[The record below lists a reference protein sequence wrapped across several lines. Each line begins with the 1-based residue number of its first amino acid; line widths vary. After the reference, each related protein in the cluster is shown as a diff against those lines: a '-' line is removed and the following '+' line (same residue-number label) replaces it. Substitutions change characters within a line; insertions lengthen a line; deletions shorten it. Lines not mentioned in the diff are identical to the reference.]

1 MTNKEKLLKGAREA
15 GRAGIDWGKWTASDE
30 VQDLIDT
37 SFESEPVEAAY
48 AEGRRELLIA
58 TWHIVWTTAPEAY
71 DGFGTQTL
79 EESGVFYGKP
89 LRRVAIEPSNYV
101 YQTSRYRSGL
111 HPSWEEDP
119 RIEEARTQAKI
130 AASVAADNE
139 RKAKHD
145 AGIVWLQT
153 TATDADLE
161 DFDTFESR
169 GLRYDE
175 VRAEKHRRE
184 AVRAEELRASEWAW
198 CAAAVP
204 EGVTLIDAGVP
215 AVRGQYGIIPGR
227 DPHVYYNVKIVRA
240 FPNDADHANVIGDGN
255 DNAGS
260 LLLVAQWIKDG
271 RIRIAKPEDNVPPRA
286 VVERIGQDRVRDIRV
301 VEVDGRKV
309 WVGRARFSHES
320 LVLDE
325 KGHLVRSK
333 KILAKV
339 VL

>member
-1 MTNKEKLLKGAREA
+1 MTNAEKLVKLAREA

-37 SFESEPVEAAY
+37 SFESEPVEVAY

-58 TWHIVWTTAPEAY
+58 TWRVVWTTAPEAY

-79 EESGVFYGKP
+79 EECGTIYGKP
-89 LRRVAIEPSNYV
+89 LRRVVIEPSNYV
-101 YQTSRYRSGL
+101 YQTSRYGSGL

-119 RIEEARTQAKI
+119 RIEEARSQARI
-130 AASVAADNE
+130 ADLVAADNE

-145 AGIVWLQT
+145 AGVVWLR

-161 DFDTFESR
+161 DFDTFEAR

-175 VRAEKHRRE
+175 VRAEKQRRE
-184 AVRAEELRASEWAW
+184 SVLAEDRRDAEWAW

-204 EGVTLIDAGVP
+204 AGVTLIDAGVP
-215 AVRGQYGIIPGR
+215 AVRSQFGVVPGR
-227 DPHVYYNVKIVRA
+227 DPHVYYHVKIVRGY
-240 FPNDADHANVIGDGN
+240 PNDADHANVIGDGN

-260 LLLVAQWIKDG
+260 LLLVAERIKDG

-286 VVERIGQDRVRDIRV
+286 VVERIGQDQVKDIRA

-309 WVGRARFSHES
+309 WVGRARFSFES

>member
-1 MTNKEKLLKGAREA
+1 MTNAEKLVKLAREA
-15 GRAGIDWGKWTASDE
+15 GCAGIDWGKWTASDE

-37 SFESEPVEAAY
+37 SFDSEPIKAAY

-58 TWHIVWTTAPEAY
+58 TWRIVWTTAPEAY
-71 DGFGTQTL
+71 DGFGTQTIEACGTL
-79 EESGVFYGKP
+79 YGKV
-89 LRRVAIEPSNYV
+89 LRRVVIEPSNYV
-101 YQTSRYRSGL
+101 YQTSRYGSGL

-119 RIEEARTQAKI
+119 RVEEARSQARI
-130 AASVAADNE
+130 AASVAADND

-175 VRAEKHRRE
+175 VRAEKQRRE
-184 AVRAEELRASEWAW
+184 SVLVEERRDAEWAW

-204 EGVTLIDAGVP
+204 DGVTLIDEGEA
-215 AVRGQYGIIPGR
+215 AVRGKWGIIPGR
-227 DPHVYYNVKIVRA
+227 DAHVYYNVKIVRG

-260 LLLVAQWIKDG
+260 LLYVAQWIKDG
-271 RIRIAKPEDNVPPRA
+271 RLRIVKPEDNVPPRA
-286 VVERIGQDRVRDIRV
+286 VLERIGQDRVRDIRT

-309 WVGRARFSHES
+309 WVGRPLFSLET